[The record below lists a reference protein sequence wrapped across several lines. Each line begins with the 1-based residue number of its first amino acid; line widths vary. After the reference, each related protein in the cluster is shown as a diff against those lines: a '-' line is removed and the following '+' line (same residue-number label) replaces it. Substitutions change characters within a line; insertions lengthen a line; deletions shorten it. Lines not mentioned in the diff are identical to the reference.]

1 LYFVGDRQCTGDIK
15 ALEKGKL
22 MLESFKVLACSIKIK
37 DEIYLTG
44 IVGAAMKQKVSCM
57 YDIFYE

>member
-1 LYFVGDRQCTGDIK
+1 
-15 ALEKGKL
+15 

-44 IVGAAMKQKVSCM
+44 IVGPAMKQKVSCM